1 MGRVSRVS
9 CPEPMAKLTVRTMY
23 RYLPLA
29 IAAACLGACVTPPD
43 PDAVAELDAVSQV
56 NDVEAPAEI
65 SIADAVVI
73 TRPPGVC
80 EVLYEQLTATQTA
93 FEQLEGRL
101 DDQNAQL
108 AEAVAKLGEL
118 GSDAAPMECPTE
130 PGALPGGKE
139 LIGGLEW
146 IYMDPPKQHFRARVD
161 SGAETSSLSARD
173 IVEFERDGEDW
184 VRFVFE
190 HDNANDPVELEL
202 PIVREALIR
211 QASSDG
217 LDRRVVVEIDLRLGD
232 RLQRTEFTLTDRRR
246 MTYPVLL
253 GRAFLMD
260 LYVVDVSQSYTH
272 PRYRGP

>member
-1 MGRVSRVS
+1 MVLMSRVF

-23 RYLPLA
+23 RFHTLA
-29 IAAACLGACVTPPD
+29 IAIACLSACVTPPE
-43 PDAVAELDAVSQV
+43 PDVVPEPEAVAPVIE
-56 NDVEAPAEI
+56 VEETEEI
-65 SIADAVVI
+65 STADAVVI
-73 TRPPGVC
+73 TQPPGAC
-80 EVLYEQLTATQTA
+80 EVLYEQLVAAQSA

-108 AEAVAKLGEL
+108 ADAFAKLDDL

-130 PGALPGGKE
+130 PVALPDDKA

-217 LDRRVVVEIDLRLGD
+217 LDRRVVVEIDLRLGE

-246 MTYPVLL
+246 MSYPVLL